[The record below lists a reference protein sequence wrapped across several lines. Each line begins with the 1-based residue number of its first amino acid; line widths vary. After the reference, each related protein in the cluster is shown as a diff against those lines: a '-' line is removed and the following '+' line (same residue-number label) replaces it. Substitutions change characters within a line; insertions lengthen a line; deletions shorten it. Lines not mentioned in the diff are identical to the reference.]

1 MCLGARR
8 VGYVRPTLRQGKNM
22 ITISIMIIGFGI
34 ALLVLAIWVLSALSI
49 PIIFVGVFVGFL
61 IGRLCVIIKTRI
73 TEKTIKNRTKD

>member
-8 VGYVRPTLRQGKNM
+8 VGYVCPTLRQGENM

-49 PIIFVGVFVGFL
+49 PIIFVGAFVGFL
-61 IGRLCVIIKTRI
+61 VGRLCAIIKARI
-73 TEKTIKNRTKD
+73 TEKDH